1 MIAEL
6 QRFRQKYPDYGDLDD
21 AALASRLAT
30 KYPEAYGDLP
40 SRVAAEAPQQGL
52 ISDVATEA
60 GKGVASAVAGQGRAL
75 GGAIRWVGS
84 AVGSDSVRQLGEEM
98 ADAYGRGGQRFA
110 PEVGDYRQA
119 LESPRDAMKYVAHGV
134 ASGLTSSVPAL
145 AVGAVGGLPAA
156 AAVNLM
162 TETGSIMAD
171 QKDEGLDSPGRAL
184 VYGSAAAALDTVSQ
198 MLPLRYVPGLE
209 KLRNL
214 PLLST
219 PAGANWFV
227 RGAKEA
233 FKEAGAEGV
242 TEFAQTLLERGGAG
256 KSMTSPEALRE
267 ATNAGIIGGL
277 SGGAMG
283 GAAGSLG
290 TKPAVQPGTATDLTS
305 GGDLDQ
311 ETRDALAAARTS
323 RVGMTEA
330 PAAELVERVPVRP
343 QPGLA
348 TEADLY
354 RHRAPPSPENLAQ
367 LGIAT
372 VQPPTPYE
380 EMGDA
385 GMEAQSRLAVL
396 DGAASQYPAPAEA
409 PVVERGTEADLTPF
423 ERPEPV
429 APEAPPMDAG
439 DAGRSAYEGVRTRR
453 DVEPATEASLMPDA
467 PEPPPRQSPQEAYV
481 TTFREAIARGAK
493 PVQARQFAKE
503 AEKDAAALV
512 EYDAKV
518 AEFAKVPRGA
528 EMVQSEQYSVEEGV
542 QPTGMKGEP
551 RVYYRGTNPN
561 STEKISTGDD
571 AWDANLFV
579 TESREG
585 AKMYG
590 GSNAV
595 VERVTLK
602 PEAKILRE
610 GTPEFRKLIRPWRTG
625 NMLSWAS
632 DAVAKAKAAGYD
644 GIHFQRQTDLG
655 TAIWNQDAIEARE
668 KDEQAALPA
677 KGAPLDTDAIGRI
690 RQALARSLP
699 APVTLRTPA
708 SIPNVPKDALAAH
721 GVAGGRAAGLHGVV
735 ALPDGELRDVIML
748 AMDTATEETGYHELF
763 HAAERLGV
771 LTAEDLA
778 VLDRRY
784 PAGRKTAGETRA
796 DAYGRWKTGDKTN
809 IPPVVARIFQKIRE
823 FFERAGNALRG
834 LGYRSAADVFADL
847 DSGKLADPKRRQI
860 TRSADLGRKLDAD
873 EWINGITVE
882 QAVRMVRDGKGT
894 EVAGHV
900 LEGVRKGNIT
910 IAEAEDTII
919 NAAMADPRF
928 RLRKPELAEAAK
940 KLVAE
945 GIEELRAGINPPEVR
960 AASVVK
966 LTETPAFKKW
976 FGKSK
981 VVDENG
987 EPLVVY
993 KGMYPYDWTKETPDG
1008 LGPEIEIIN
1017 RTTEFPAF
1025 NGDEPGIRIAGFFG
1039 AKETANNFAS
1049 WNGAAMYPVYL
1060 SLQNPYTVDA
1070 KGGKAGD
1077 IQFGKTGKAFRDAM
1091 RSGKYDGAI
1100 IRNTVDEGDIYVA
1113 ARPEQIKSVFN
1124 RGTYDSNDPRINYSL
1139 AADPSPVAQPAA
1151 QSLRERAH
1159 RLIDRFDAFAT
1170 SSLKNLPN
1178 AVGYNKRRNLVLGLI
1193 DRIDTE
1199 TSRLYNLFRDLTP
1212 DDAKA
1217 VFEYLTTRDGTT
1229 DSVQNR
1235 DLATAAEEAKKMI
1248 EDLGDR
1254 LVSYK
1259 IIPKSVID
1267 AHRGEYLPR
1276 FFLQFLIGPEAMKG
1290 LSAGKVVS
1298 SQGYTKAR
1306 RWGMSAEERIA
1317 RGEITDPAYLIS
1329 RAYSIPMR
1337 DMAILDWLQDIA
1349 RHTEWVLPKSLIEW
1363 TWESDTRRKVGSATY
1378 RANEDGT
1385 YDVSVAKQTPKV
1397 YTHKAVTD
1405 LDALLGPKLAEA
1417 VRAGKGKALRRKTG
1431 TSPRAGRAQYQETG
1445 EVRLGH
1451 IWYKKHADGSY
1462 TVKVREMV
1470 DASTD
1475 HRGVKADAL
1484 SGLVGEK
1491 RGAAIA
1497 AGKGKAVGGQFV
1509 TPHWLSSE
1517 IERISKQM
1525 ALQGDAEREV
1535 NARTLARM
1543 QEALDA
1549 HGHQDFDHKQWKP
1562 MPTGKR
1568 YGPLAG
1574 MIVRK
1579 EIYDDIVGNMRVL
1592 MGDENWVEN
1601 LRSHLETATGK
1612 WKWLKVTLN
1621 VAGQVRNGIS
1631 NLMVVGM
1638 SGTDW
1643 HKIFAPYGGHPP
1655 LIVQTLREMRTNG
1668 VFYKQGMD
1676 RGFGKV
1682 TWSNVELSRIETDL
1696 LDVMKREGNAG
1707 PLVYAKSL
1715 MGKLYNTTG
1724 DWYQNVETFFK
1735 LLRFIDNMQNRGMT
1749 ADMAAI
1755 DAHEVLIDYSAVKPW
1770 VKTARRVPLGM
1781 PFVTYTLKVAPVI
1794 MRSLVDHPA
1803 HSAPILALSF
1813 ALPYLIAAG
1822 LDVDKDDYDKLM
1834 EAMPKWI
1841 REKGHVY
1848 LWPVKGDDGRWTVV
1862 DLGYFF
1868 PWSAWTEAFGSA
1880 YRTVKD
1886 PSIAEVGK
1894 MLNSLGVGGAP
1905 LYDIIAAW
1913 ETGIDPFTQ
1922 RPIVDP
1928 YGTPGEKLKSRLL
1941 YAWNMATPSMVN
1953 LGGRG
1958 ALGKAIDAV
1967 SGTPDRAGRPKASLA
1982 QAGGSLLGVNT
1993 YSYDPV
1999 ETRAQNLT
2007 NMERE
2012 AQDTESALK
2021 RRLANPANAG
2031 DEEAL
2036 IRYYVGRI
2044 DRIFKEMGE
2053 YAEASDSTLLSR

>member
-21 AALASRLAT
+21 AALANRLAT

-40 SRVAAEAPQQGL
+40 SKVAAEAPQQGFVA
-52 ISDVATEA
+52 DVATEA

-84 AVGSDSVRQLGEEM
+84 AVGSNSVQRFGEGM

-156 AAVNLM
+156 AAVNLT

-209 KLRNL
+209 KLRSL

-290 TKPAVQPGTATDLTS
+290 TKPVAQPGTATDLTS
-305 GGDLDQ
+305 GGDIDQ

-330 PAAELVERVPVRP
+330 PAAEPAERVPVRP

-372 VQPPTPYE
+372 VQPPIPYE

-385 GMEAQSRLAVL
+385 GMEAQARLAVL
-396 DGAASQYPAPAEA
+396 DGAASQYPAPTEA

-423 ERPEPV
+423 ERPAPV
-429 APEAPPMDAG
+429 APETPPMDAG
-439 DAGRSAYEGVRTRR
+439 DVGRSAYEGVRTRR

-467 PEPPPRQSPQEAYV
+467 PEPPPRQSPEEAYV
-481 TTFREAIARGAK
+481 STFREAIARGAK

-518 AEFAKVPRGA
+518 AEFAKLEKGQPRGA
-528 EMVQSEQYSVEEGV
+528 LPTGV
-542 QPTGMKGEP
+542 QPSGVESASDQVKSVPSPPVRENTPEASADFVTARSNTGVLESGVEAPPMSHREFIASGKTEAEWDTYAAEQN
-551 RVYYRGTNPN
+551 RLSRERGNAAVVTKWQGGGVQGND
-561 STEKISTGDD
+561 I
-571 AWDANLFV
+571 ANLLRAQGVVVPEEIGKVLQHDDTVVSATGV
-579 TESREG
+579 TGRG
-585 AKMYG
+585 LKRPLAQ
-590 GSNAV
+590 
-595 VERVTLK
+595 RVHRWVSEQMAQ
-602 PEAKILRE
+602 P
-610 GTPEFRKLIRPWRTG
+610 
-625 NMLSWAS
+625 
-632 DAVAKAKAAGYD
+632 
-644 GIHFQRQTDLG
+644 
-655 TAIWNQDAIEARE
+655 
-668 KDEQAALPA
+668 QAALPA
-677 KGAPLDTDAIGRI
+677 KGAPLNTDAVGRI

-735 ALPDGELRDVIML
+735 ELPDGELRDVIML

-771 LTAEDLA
+771 LTAEDTA

-860 TRSADLGRKLDAD
+860 TRSADLGRRLDAD

-900 LEGVRKGNIT
+900 LEGVRKGNLT
-910 IAEAEDTII
+910 LQEAEDTII

-945 GIEELRAGINPPEVR
+945 GIEELRAGIAPETR
-960 AASVVK
+960 EAA
-966 LTETPAFKKW
+966 
-976 FGKSK
+976 
-981 VVDENG
+981 
-987 EPLVVY
+987 
-993 KGMYPYDWTKETPDG
+993 
-1008 LGPEIEIIN
+1008 
-1017 RTTEFPAF
+1017 
-1025 NGDEPGIRIAGFFG
+1025 
-1039 AKETANNFAS
+1039 
-1049 WNGAAMYPVYL
+1049 
-1060 SLQNPYTVDA
+1060 
-1070 KGGKAGD
+1070 
-1077 IQFGKTGKAFRDAM
+1077 
-1091 RSGKYDGAI
+1091 
-1100 IRNTVDEGDIYVA
+1100 
-1113 ARPEQIKSVFN
+1113 
-1124 RGTYDSNDPRINYSL
+1124 NYSL
-1139 AADPSPVAQPAA
+1139 ANDPSPAAQPTV
-1151 QSLRERAH
+1151 QSFRERAH

-1199 TSRLYNLFRDLTP
+1199 TSRLYNLFRDLTA

-1217 VFEYLTTRDGTT
+1217 VFEYLTTKDGTT

-1235 DLATAAEEAKKMI
+1235 DLAKAAEEAKAMI

-1259 IIPKSVID
+1259 IIPKTVID

-1276 FFLQFLIGPEAMKG
+1276 FFLKFLIGEEAMRG

-1298 SQGYTKAR
+1298 RQGYTKQK

-1317 RGEITDPAYLIS
+1317 LGEITDPAYLIS

-1431 TSPRAGRAQYQETG
+1431 TSPRAQRAQYQETG

-1451 IWYKKHADGSY
+1451 IWYKKHADGSH
-1462 TVKVREMV
+1462 TVKVREMT

-1475 HRGVKADAL
+1475 HRGVTADAL
-1484 SGLVGEK
+1484 PGIVGEK

-1497 AGKGKAVGGQFV
+1497 AGEGRAVGGQFV

-1643 HKIFAPYGGHPP
+1643 HKIFAPYGGHPS

-1707 PLVYAKSL
+1707 PLVYAKSV

-1735 LLRFIDNMQNRGMT
+1735 LLRFIDNMQNKGMS

-2021 RRLANPANAG
+2021 RRLGNPANAG